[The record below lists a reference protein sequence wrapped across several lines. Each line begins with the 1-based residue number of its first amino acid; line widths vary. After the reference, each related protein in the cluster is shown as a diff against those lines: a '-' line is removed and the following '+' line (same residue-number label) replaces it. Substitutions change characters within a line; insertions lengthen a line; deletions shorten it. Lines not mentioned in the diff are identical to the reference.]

1 MIEFFSGIGGMRY
14 GVEQALQQLAESAS
28 AADQSS
34 SSISSRNRL
43 KLESCEAYEIS
54 LHANRTYAH
63 NFQEKCSAA
72 KQKTSKASKTSSSN
86 TPIPKFSVTTK
97 LVEQLKPADLDG
109 AADLWTLSPPCQP
122 FTTTKGAKQLDA
134 DDKRN
139 AGIKGLMNVLKVIHQ
154 KPKWI
159 LLENVKGFVGSQVL
173 SMWYD
178 TLVQCGY
185 SWKEYLLSPTQVGVP
200 NHRTRYYIICEH
212 NSKRWNNSSSEK
224 GTFSTG
230 LPGILEG
237 NGAADGSVPTCQP
250 LSTYV
255 QCLKV
260 DDRQPYLL
268 SDDTLRKDWAKELS
282 FVTPE
287 DSITY
292 CFTAAY
298 GRILHKASG
307 SLLLMPAKNSSL
319 TTATS
324 TNSPSPSAVTESS
337 TSTRG
342 SEDNNMLRYAGRV
355 RRFTPKELL
364 SIFGFPSDLTFP
376 NDIPL
381 EHQYKLIGNSVN
393 VTVVSRVAT
402 ELLLTIIL

>member
-14 GVEQALQQLAESAS
+14 GVKQALQQMAKTAS

-34 SSISSRNRL
+34 SSSSSRNSF

-63 NFQEKCSAA
+63 NFQEKYSTTT
-72 KQKTSKASKTSSSN
+72 QKTSKKSSSS
-86 TPIPKFSVTTK
+86 TRIPKFSVTTK
-97 LVEQLKPADLDG
+97 LVEQLNPEDLDG

-134 DDKRN
+134 TDKRN
-139 AGIKGLMNVLKVIHQ
+139 AGIKGLMNILKVIDQ

-173 SMWYD
+173 SMWYE
-178 TLVQCGY
+178 TLAQCGY

-212 NSKRWNNSSSEK
+212 NSKRWNNCTLEK
-224 GTFSTG
+224 GAISTI

-237 NGAADGSVPTCQP
+237 SGMVNCNVATCQP

-255 QCLKV
+255 QCLNDNDV
-260 DDRQPYLL
+260 QPYLL

-307 SLLLMPAKNSSL
+307 SLLLMPVNNSSL
-319 TTATS
+319 ATAAS
-324 TNSPSPSAVTESS
+324 TRSPSASGAIESS
-337 TSTRG
+337 TSTSG
-342 SEDNNMLRYAGRV
+342 SQENNMLRYAGRV
-355 RRFTPKELL
+355 RRFTPRELL
-364 SIFGFPSDLTFP
+364 SLFGFPSEFTFP
-376 NDIPL
+376 KDIPL

-402 ELLLTIIL
+402 ELLLPLTL